1 MQKRRKSTNASSLL
15 QAGSC
20 PGRERTVFG
29 TILDATG
36 HYKTNDSIDYVTRLK
51 VVDHSLN
58 ANRSRYSDATEPFIC
73 VFIFS
78 ESVED
83 APQFGR
89 IGDIIRLERFQFANH
104 GRMIKAVFNKRRSA
118 WSVFDGRKNANNTP
132 TMSSPGNGRLN
143 ESDKAALQKLRNWT
157 ENYFASKSLQS
168 MSWFKRAFPSSREK
182 GKVYELKDVDVVVR
196 LVNELSVQV
205 DGQFYHKLAFA
216 DRQKNVYLAEMKGLL
231 TGADKGDVMKLRSV
245 SIQVKDNEFK
255 VDFSS
260 YSNFMVLRKS
270 FKDTKD
276 LIAATKS
283 VSYSNKKLKSRFLSE
298 LHLDKRV
305 KKVIGPNCFVYSSK
319 KENKGPLNLELIKR
333 TYEEAFPI
341 LRNFE
346 YSPGELQTPTPHSKT
361 VKRRSRSRSRSRSRR
376 RSSAKDEDLKPEN
389 FGRGSA
395 ILKDHANLPVTTLAD
410 LAKIIKKKKSKKFL
424 NQVYRVRTSIQTIKN
439 ETFQSNFKIFSQEQ
453 SKTYGL
459 NTKKRNFK
467 NDEKVIFY
475 NIFGLRDDSL
485 SKKDQPVPA
494 YLITYNDNPNYV
506 FDLWR
511 LLPDPLSV
519 ADWLNLE
526 TSRSKKFEKCL
537 SALKAPGREFELA
550 LQVVRAETG
559 KVYLKIIDSIFWIV
573 DQA

>member
-58 ANRSRYSDATEPFIC
+58 ANRSRYSDAAEPFVC

-78 ESVED
+78 ESVEE

-104 GRMIKAVFNKRRSA
+104 GRMIKAVFNKRKSA
-118 WSVFDGRKNANNTP
+118 WSVFDGRKNANNKP
-132 TMSSPGNGRLN
+132 TMSSPKVGRMS
-143 ESDKAALQKLRNWT
+143 ESDKTALQKLRGWT
-157 ENYFASKSLQS
+157 ENYFSSRSLQN
-168 MSWFKRAFPSSREK
+168 MSWFKRVFPSPREK
-182 GKVYELKDVDVVVR
+182 GKVYELQDVDIVVR
-196 LVNELSVQV
+196 LINELSVQV

-216 DRQKNVYLAEMKGLL
+216 DRLKNIYLAEMKGLL
-231 TGADKGDVMKLRSV
+231 TGADKGDIMKLRSV
-245 SIQVKDNEFK
+245 NIQVKDNEFK
-255 VDFSS
+255 IDFAS

-270 FKDTKD
+270 FKDSKE
-276 LIAATKS
+276 LASATKS
-283 VSYSNKKLKSRFLSE
+283 VSFSNKKLKSRFLTE
-298 LHLDKRV
+298 LHLDKRI

-319 KENKGPLNLELIKR
+319 KEDKEPLNLELIKR

-346 YSPGELQTPTPHSKT
+346 YSPGELKTATPHAKST
-361 VKRRSRSRSRSRSRR
+361 KRRSRKRSRSRSRR
-376 RSSAKDEDLKPEN
+376 RSKEDKSPTAK
-389 FGRGSA
+389 GRGSA
-395 ILKDHANLPVTTLAD
+395 ILKDHADLPVTSLAE
-410 LAKIIKKKKSKKFL
+410 LGKIIKKKKSKKFL
-424 NQVYRVRTSIQTIKN
+424 NKVFRVRTSIQTIRN
-439 ETFQSNFKIFSQEQ
+439 ETFQSNFKIFSQAQ
-453 SKTYGL
+453 SKTYKL
-459 NTKKRNFK
+459 STKKRSFK
-467 NDEKVIFY
+467 NDEKVIYY
-475 NIFGLRDDSL
+475 NIFGLSDDSL
-485 SKKDQPVPA
+485 SSKDQPVPA

-519 ADWLNLE
+519 GDWISLK
-526 TSRSKKFEKCL
+526 TSRAKKFEKCL
-537 SALKAPGREFELA
+537 AALKAPGREFELA
-550 LQVVRAETG
+550 LQVVKAETG
-559 KVYLKIIDSIFWIV
+559 KIYLKIIDSIFWIV